1 MSTPVTFTL
10 DFEDLRTS
18 PAQESRVEYA
28 TSVILDRLAE
38 LDIRGT
44 IFCVAEVAQ
53 REPDLVRRMTE
64 LGHEI
69 AVHGLQ
75 HTPIDLLGADRFR
88 AQTIRAKE
96 ILEDLCGSRVTG
108 FRAPQFS
115 VIPETAWAIDTL
127 LDLGFEYSSS
137 VLPVATLMYGW
148 AGAPRTPFRWTNG
161 LIELPVP
168 VVTIAGHSIPFLG
181 GAYMRVLPTAVRRRG
196 VRTSPADAVL
206 WTYCHPWEFDP
217 DEAFYVYE
225 HGGWAVSRIGWL
237 NRGGMLRRVER
248 SLSVSGAPLREMVAA
263 LHDLPEFSPTPNAAD
278 SAESGASRLQG
289 TFRRRASV

>member
-18 PAQESRVEYA
+18 PTQECRVEYA

-44 IFCVAEVAQ
+44 IFCVAEVAA
-53 REPDLVRRMTE
+53 REPALMRRITD

-75 HTPIDLLGADRFR
+75 HTPIDLLGPERFHT
-88 AQTIRAKE
+88 QTVRAKE
-96 ILEDLCGSRVTG
+96 ILEDLTGQQITG

-127 LDLGFEYSSS
+127 VELGFTYSSS

-148 AGAPRTPFRWTNG
+148 SGAPRTPFRWDNG

-168 VVTIAGHSIPFLG
+168 VVSIAGHSIPFLG
-181 GAYMRVLPTAVRRRG
+181 GAYMRVLPSAVRRRG
-196 VRTSPADAVL
+196 VRTAPADAVL

-248 SLSVSGAPLREMVAA
+248 ALAVSGPPLRDVVSE
-263 LHDLPEFSPTPNAAD
+263 LGDLPVFQPDRAGSDAA
-278 SAESGASRLQG
+278 GSRLQG